1 MNKKMSVKDLVVAAL
16 IAALYAVLTYVS
28 AAFGLAYG
36 AVQFRISE
44 ALCILP
50 LFTPTAIYGLTV
62 GCLISNIGSTLGVMD
77 ILFGTAASRLASVLT
92 YLLRNKSKAV
102 SLLPPVI
109 INALFVGAQVAIF
122 TDDAGFFA
130 MFLYVALG
138 QAVVVYGLGLP
149 LSHIIKNT
157 KIF

>member
-50 LFTPTAIYGLTV
+50 LFTPTAIRSEERRV
-62 GCLISNIGSTLGVMD
+62 GKECYS
-77 ILFGTAASRLASVLT
+77 
-92 YLLRNKSKAV
+92 
-102 SLLPPVI
+102 
-109 INALFVGAQVAIF
+109 
-122 TDDAGFFA
+122 
-130 MFLYVALG
+130 
-138 QAVVVYGLGLP
+138 
-149 LSHIIKNT
+149 
-157 KIF
+157 